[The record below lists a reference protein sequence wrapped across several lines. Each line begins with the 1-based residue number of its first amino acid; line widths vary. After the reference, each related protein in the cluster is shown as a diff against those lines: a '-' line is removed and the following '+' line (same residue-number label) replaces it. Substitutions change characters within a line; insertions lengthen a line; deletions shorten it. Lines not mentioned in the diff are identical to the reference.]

1 MMRPRQISLALLGVL
16 ISSCFATN
24 NLASAQT
31 PSSKKNQDKTVD
43 AFTDAAMRGDIARV
57 KRFLKHGMNVNAEPS
72 HFKGWTALMA
82 ATTFNRTELVR
93 FLLAAGAVPKGRLAE
108 GQAVL
113 YQAAAFSNPEIVRML
128 IDAGAQLNEADNNG
142 VTPLMRASWMGNGD
156 IVRVLLAAGA
166 DVTVKDNH
174 GQSTFYYASAYG
186 DLVTIKAFLGKN
198 ADPNERDENGE
209 TPLMWAARNRNN
221 EALLALL
228 AAGAELNARSKSG
241 ETPLMMAAAQLDL
254 RKVNILLRSGAEVKA
269 SDSKGWTALMFA
281 AANSQFRGLFGHD
294 NEFME
299 RIFVAGK
306 MTEDLIAAGAD
317 INRVGNDGKTALLL
331 AIESGHG
338 GIVKA
343 LLIHGA
349 NAQDVR
355 RFGNRMIVVYEPE
368 LKRVALSKLLE
379 SFEDQ

>member
-1 MMRPRQISLALLGVL
+1 MMRPRRISLALLVVL
-16 ISSCFATN
+16 ISSGFAPN
-24 NLASAQT
+24 NLTSAQK
-31 PSSKKNQDKTVD
+31 PSNNKNQDKTVE

-57 KRFLKHGMNVNAEPS
+57 KRFLKQGMNVNAEPS
-72 HFKGWTALMA
+72 HHKGWTALMA
-82 ATTFNRTELVR
+82 ATTFNRTEAVR
-93 FLLAAGAVPKGRLAE
+93 FLLAAGAVTNGRLTE
-108 GQAVL
+108 GESVL

-128 IDAGAQLNEADNNG
+128 LNAGAQLNETDNNG
-142 VTPLMRASWMGNGD
+142 VTPLMRASWMGNGE
-156 IVRVLLAAGA
+156 IVKVLLAAGA
-166 DVTVKDNH
+166 DVTVKDH
-174 GQSTFYYASAYG
+174 RGQSTLYYASVYG
-186 DLVTIKAFLGKN
+186 DLETVRAFLGKN
-198 ADPNERDENGE
+198 ADTNERDENGE

-221 EALLALL
+221 GAFLALL

-281 AANSQFRGLFGHD
+281 AANAQFRPLFGHN

-306 MTEDLIAAGAD
+306 MAEDLIAAGAD

-355 RFGNRMIVVYEPE
+355 KFGNRMIVVYEPE

>member
-1 MMRPRQISLALLGVL
+1 MRPSQISLALFGVL
-16 ISSCFATN
+16 IFSCFTTDYVAW
-24 NLASAQT
+24 AQR
-31 PSSKKNQDKTVD
+31 PSSNKNQDKTVE
-43 AFTDAAMRGDIARV
+43 AFTDAAMKGDIARV

-93 FLLAAGAVPKGRLAE
+93 FLLAAGAVTNGRLTE
-108 GQAVL
+108 GQSVL

-128 IDAGAQLNEADNNG
+128 LNAGAQLNETDNKG
-142 VTPLMRASWMGNGD
+142 VTPLMRASWMGNGE
-156 IVRVLLAAGA
+156 IVKVLIAAGA
-166 DVTVKDNH
+166 DVTVKDHH
-174 GQSTFYYASAYG
+174 GQSTLYYASVHG
-186 DLVTIKAFLGKN
+186 DLETIRAFLGKN

-221 EALLALL
+221 EAFLALL

-241 ETPLMMAAAQLDL
+241 ETPLMKAAAQLDL
-254 RKVNILLRSGAEVKA
+254 RKVNILLRTGAEVKA
-269 SDSKGWTALMFA
+269 CDSKGWTALMFA
-281 AANSQFRGLFGHD
+281 AANSQFRPLFGHD

-299 RIFVAGK
+299 RIFVAGT

-349 NAQDVR
+349 NAQNVD
-355 RFGNRMIVVYEPE
+355 RFGNKMIVIYGPE
-368 LKRVALSKLLE
+368 LKRVSLNKLLE
-379 SFEDQ
+379 SLRNH